1 MTISEGINFERAVLE
16 ILLERSGSS
25 QKVPIK

>member
-1 MTISEGINFERAVLE
+1 MTISEGINFERAVIE
-16 ILLERSGSS
+16 ILFERPGSS